1 MKNIKHL
8 LPTEILKRERAEY
21 MRSSEPMKKIV
32 IFGGGTGLAT
42 LVRGLKKL
50 PIDITAVVTVADD
63 GGSSGRLLDEYD
75 IPPPGDVR
83 NVMAALSDV
92 EPLIEKMFQYRF
104 ASSEDLKGHSLG
116 NLMLAAMTNITGDFA
131 RAVEKMSQVLNI
143 QGKVLPAANQRIT
156 LHAELEDGTIVTGES
171 KIPMY
176 GRKIRRVY
184 LSPQEAE
191 PLPETLRA
199 IEDADLLVFGP
210 GSLYT
215 SILPTILV
223 ENIRNAVLNSTAKR
237 IYICNLTTQAGETL
251 EYAAS
256 EHVQALY
263 DHAGEAFIDTILLN
277 NGDITPL
284 LDQGEFEG
292 FPRPVESDLEK
303 LIQLVP
309 EVVEKDIAVIID
321 GHIRHK
327 PEKVAEWLMERI
339 ES

>member
-1 MKNIKHL
+1 M
-8 LPTEILKRERAEY
+8 P
-21 MRSSEPMKKIV
+21 RSETMKKIV

-42 LVRGLKKL
+42 LVRGLKKF
-50 PIDITAVVTVADD
+50 PVDITAVVTVADD

-171 KIPMY
+171 KIPVY
-176 GRKIRRVY
+176 GRKIRKVY
-184 LSPQEAE
+184 LSPQEVE

-199 IEDADLLVFGP
+199 IMDADLIVFGP

-223 ENIRNAVLNSTAKR
+223 QEIRNAVLACTAKKV
-237 IYICNLTTQAGETL
+237 YICNLTTQAGETL
-251 EYAAS
+251 EYSAS

-263 DHAGEAFIDTILLN
+263 DHAGKAFIDTVLLN
-277 NGDITPL
+277 DGDITPL
-284 LDQGEFEG
+284 LDKGEYEG
-292 FPRPVESDLEK
+292 FPRPVERDLDK
-303 LIQLVP
+303 LKQLVD

-327 PEKVAEWLMERI
+327 SEKVAAWLMECM
-339 ES
+339 ESTV

>member
-1 MKNIKHL
+1 ML
-8 LPTEILKRERAEY
+8 
-21 MRSSEPMKKIV
+21 RSKTVKKIV

-42 LVRGLKKL
+42 LVRGLKKFSV
-50 PIDITAVVTVADD
+50 DITAVVTVADD

-83 NVMAALSDV
+83 NVIAALSDV

-131 RAVEKMSQVLNI
+131 SAVEKMSQVLNI
-143 QGKVLPAANQRIT
+143 KGTVLPAANQRIT

-171 KIPMY
+171 KIPVY
-176 GRKIRRVY
+176 GRKIRKVY
-184 LSPQEAE
+184 LSPQEVE
-191 PLPETLRA
+191 PLPETLLA
-199 IEDADLLVFGP
+199 IMDADLIVFGP

-223 ENIRNAVLNSTAKR
+223 REIRDAVMACTAKKV
-237 IYICNLTTQAGETL
+237 YICNLTTQAGETL
-251 EYAAS
+251 EYSAS

-263 DHAGEAFIDTILLN
+263 DHAGKAFIDTVLLN
-277 NGDITPL
+277 DGDIKPL
-284 LDQGEFEG
+284 LDQGEYDG
-292 FPRPVESDLEK
+292 FPRPVERDLDK
-303 LIQLVP
+303 LKQLVN
-309 EVVEKDIAVIID
+309 EIVEKDIAVIID

-327 PEKVAEWLMERI
+327 SEKVAEWLMECM
-339 ES
+339 ENKV

>member
-1 MKNIKHL
+1 ML
-8 LPTEILKRERAEY
+8 R
-21 MRSSEPMKKIV
+21 SEPMKKIV

-42 LVRGLKKL
+42 LVRGLKKF
-50 PIDITAVVTVADD
+50 PVDITAVVTVADD

-131 RAVEKMSQVLNI
+131 SAVEKMSQVLNI

-171 KIPMY
+171 KIPVY

-184 LSPQEAE
+184 LSPQEVE
-191 PLPETLRA
+191 PLPETIRA
-199 IEDADLLVFGP
+199 IMDADLIVFGP

-223 ENIRNAVLNSTAKR
+223 REIRNAVLACQAKKV
-237 IYICNLTTQAGETL
+237 YICNLTTQAGETL
-251 EYAAS
+251 EYSAS

-263 DHAGEAFIDTILLN
+263 EHAGEAFIDTILLN

-284 LDQGEFEG
+284 LNKGEYEG
-292 FPRPVESDLEK
+292 FPRPVESDIEK
-303 LIQLVP
+303 LKQLVD
-309 EVVEKDIAVIID
+309 EVVEKDIAAIVD

-327 PEKVAEWLMERI
+327 SEKVAAWLMECM
-339 ES
+339 ESTV